1 MIIIIVFVYVYIG
14 QVSCSPVDIYI
25 YRYLAAICCGDD
37 IMDQKIDDLS
47 SQLKW

>member
-1 MIIIIVFVYVYIG
+1 MFISAKLVVHQLIY
-14 QVSCSPVDIYI
+14 IYI

-47 SQLKW
+47 SQLK